1 MPELIRFFLFFFL
14 CSLTARGKFVS
25 MSSRRRGA
33 AVLRGQGSTLTLP
46 IWVFPNAV
54 FSCGLGETCTRVQP
68 GSGDGRL
75 GGSWP
80 RCVRRVG
87 AMATGAT
94 TTRRL
99 LLLLAATVPS
109 ATGFSECIEQCVKTP
124 AAQGHFECCTNPLI
138 SSFNKPSC
146 AVGCYMAE
154 VCLQPS
160 LTASPRRL
168 LPS

>member
-1 MPELIRFFLFFFL
+1 
-14 CSLTARGKFVS
+14 
-25 MSSRRRGA
+25 
-33 AVLRGQGSTLTLP
+33 
-46 IWVFPNAV
+46 
-54 FSCGLGETCTRVQP
+54 
-68 GSGDGRL
+68 
-75 GGSWP
+75 
-80 RCVRRVG
+80 
-87 AMATGAT
+87 MATGAT

-99 LLLLAATVPS
+99 LLLLAATAPS

-160 LTASPRRL
+160 LNRFAAPLAAFDS
-168 LPS
+168 